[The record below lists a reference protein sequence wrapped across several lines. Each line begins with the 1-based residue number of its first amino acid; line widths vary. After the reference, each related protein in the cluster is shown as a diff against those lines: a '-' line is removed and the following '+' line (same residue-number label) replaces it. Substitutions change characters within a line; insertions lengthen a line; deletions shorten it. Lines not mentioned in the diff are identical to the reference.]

1 MNIQMIAFTEKGY
14 RLAEELRTRWITA
27 SDTLCSVNAVD
38 QDASRIGVGG
48 QKALWHS
55 DSAVDQDVSRR
66 GGGEQQVA
74 GLSEDLYSSYRGSSK
89 ELSQPPRIELH
100 AKTEALP
107 AISDPRSLQD
117 IVGEWF
123 TKPTG
128 DTDVKRVSASDFEEK
143 PETCALGAGGLEH
156 GFESEKSDA
165 CEMDE
170 RTRDAGTR
178 RHPCDA
184 IIFVGATGIA
194 VRAIAPFI
202 HGKAVDPA
210 VLVIDEAGR
219 YVISLLSGHL
229 GGANALARTAASLI
243 EAEPIITTA
252 TDAESAFAVDTF
264 AKENGFLLT
273 DLRKAKEVSAKV
285 LRGEKLRIYS
295 DIPMERLVQ
304 RPARHE
310 AELVSAQDIDRADI
324 VISYRTHIL
333 KPASEPDT
341 GASDRPSDASE
352 TQHPAYQNAELSD
365 ARTDAVQVHALLDRD
380 SAASGSLGISAHPA
394 EKSSQAIG
402 LRLIAKRVH
411 VGLGARKGVTQAEV
425 AAAVATCLED
435 AGIDPRA
442 VVAIASIDLK
452 KQEAGILAYSYESG
466 VPFVTYT
473 AEELRTVEGAFA
485 GSSFVQ
491 SVTGVAN
498 VCERAAAYAAGRSG
512 HAEVLVHKTIHG
524 NVTTAVAVEA

>member
-1 MNIQMIAFTEKGY
+1 M
-14 RLAEELRTRWITA
+14 
-27 SDTLCSVNAVD
+27 
-38 QDASRIGVGG
+38 
-48 QKALWHS
+48 
-55 DSAVDQDVSRR
+55 
-66 GGGEQQVA
+66 
-74 GLSEDLYSSYRGSSK
+74 SYRGSSK
-89 ELSQPPRIELH
+89 EVSQPPRIELH

-123 TKPTG
+123 TKPAD
-128 DTDVKRVSASDFEEK
+128 DTDGKRVSLSDFEEK
-143 PETCALGAGGLEH
+143 PEICALGAGGLEH
-156 GFESEKSDA
+156 GFESEKSGA
-165 CEMDE
+165 CEMDA
-170 RTRDAGTR
+170 RTRDAGT

-202 HGKAVDPA
+202 CGKAVDPA

-295 DIPMERLVQ
+295 DIPMERLVH

-310 AELVSAQDIDRADI
+310 AELVPAQDIDRADI
-324 VISYRTHIL
+324 VISYRT
-333 KPASEPDT
+333 
-341 GASDRPSDASE
+341 R
-352 TQHPAYQNAELSD
+352 
-365 ARTDAVQVHALLDRD
+365 LLN
-380 SAASGSLGISAHPA
+380 
-394 EKSSQAIG
+394 QATG

-442 VVAIASIDLK
+442 VVALASIDLK

-524 NVTTAVAVEA
+524 SVTTAVAVEA

>member
-1 MNIQMIAFTEKGY
+1 MNIQIIAFTEKGY
-14 RLAEELRTRWITA
+14 RLAEQLRTRWITA
-27 SDTLCSVNAVD
+27 P
-38 QDASRIGVGG
+38 DAEAPLI
-48 QKALWHS
+48 Q
-55 DSAVDQDVSRR
+55 
-66 GGGEQQVA
+66 
-74 GLSEDLYSSYRGSSK
+74 
-89 ELSQPPRIELH
+89 LH

-107 AISDPRSLQD
+107 AISDPRSLHD

-123 TKPTG
+123 TKPAG
-128 DTDVKRVSASDFEEK
+128 DIDGKHVSLSGSEE
-143 PETCALGAGGLEH
+143 ESGVCVSGAGG
-156 GFESEKSDA
+156 SD
-165 CEMDE
+165 
-170 RTRDAGTR
+170 RS
-178 RHPCDA
+178 CDA

-219 YVISLLSGHL
+219 YVIALLSGHL

-252 TDAESAFAVDTF
+252 TDAESAFAVDSF

-273 DLRKAKEVSAKV
+273 DLRKAKAVSAKV

-310 AELVSAQDIDRADI
+310 AELVPAQDIDHADI
-324 VISYRTHIL
+324 IISYRTHIL
-333 KPASEPDT
+333 KPASEPDV

-352 TQHPAYQNAELSD
+352 TQHPEYQNAKLSE
-365 ARTDAVQVHALLDRD
+365 ARTDAVQIYHRGMRD
-380 SAASGSLGISAHPA
+380 SEASTASGSIDVSERPS
-394 EKSSQAIG
+394 EKGSRAIG

-442 VVAIASIDLK
+442 VADLVSIELK
-452 KQEAGILAYSYESG
+452 KQEAGILAYSYERS

-498 VCERAAAYAAGRSG
+498 VCERAAAFAAGRSG

-524 NVTTAVAVEA
+524 NVTTAVAVEV

>member
-14 RLAEELRTRWITA
+14 RLAEQLRTRWITA
-27 SDTLCSVNAVD
+27 SDTLGSANAVD
-38 QDASRIGVGG
+38 QDASRTGGGG
-48 QKALWHS
+48 QEALWHS
-55 DSAVDQDVSRR
+55 DSVVDQDVSRAAV
-66 GGGEQQVA
+66 GGQQAA
-74 GLSEDLYSSYRGSSK
+74 GLSEDLHLSYRGSAK
-89 ELSQPPRIELH
+89 EVSQPPRIELH

-123 TKPTG
+123 TKPAD
-128 DTDVKRVSASDFEEK
+128 DTDGKRVSLSDFEEK
-143 PETCALGAGGLEH
+143 PEICALGAGGLEH
-156 GFESEKSDA
+156 GFESEKSGA
-165 CEMDE
+165 CEMDA
-170 RTRDAGTR
+170 RTRDAGT

-202 HGKAVDPA
+202 CGKAVDPA

-310 AELVSAQDIDRADI
+310 AELVPAQEIDRADI
-324 VISYRTHIL
+324 VISYRT
-333 KPASEPDT
+333 K
-341 GASDRPSDASE
+341 
-352 TQHPAYQNAELSD
+352 
-365 ARTDAVQVHALLDRD
+365 LLN
-380 SAASGSLGISAHPA
+380 
-394 EKSSQAIG
+394 QATG

-442 VVAIASIDLK
+442 VVALASIDLK

-524 NVTTAVAVEA
+524 SVTTAVAVEA

>member
-27 SDTLCSVNAVD
+27 SDTLGSANAVD
-38 QDASRIGVGG
+38 QDASRTGGGG
-48 QKALWHS
+48 QEALWRS
-55 DSAVDQDVSRR
+55 DPVVDQDVSRAAV
-66 GGGEQQVA
+66 GGQQAA
-74 GLSEDLYSSYRGSSK
+74 GLSEDLHLSYRGSSK
-89 ELSQPPRIELH
+89 EVSQPPRIELH

-123 TKPTG
+123 TKPAD
-128 DTDVKRVSASDFEEK
+128 DTDGKRVSLSDFEEK
-143 PETCALGAGGLEH
+143 PEICALGAGGLEH
-156 GFESEKSDA
+156 GFESEKSGA
-165 CEMDE
+165 CEMDA
-170 RTRDAGTR
+170 RTRDAGT

-202 HGKAVDPA
+202 CGKAVDPA

-310 AELVSAQDIDRADI
+310 AELVPAQDIDRADI
-324 VISYRTHIL
+324 VISYRT
-333 KPASEPDT
+333 K
-341 GASDRPSDASE
+341 
-352 TQHPAYQNAELSD
+352 
-365 ARTDAVQVHALLDRD
+365 LLN
-380 SAASGSLGISAHPA
+380 
-394 EKSSQAIG
+394 QATG

-442 VVAIASIDLK
+442 VVALASIDLK

-524 NVTTAVAVEA
+524 SVTTAVAVEA

>member
-14 RLAEELRTRWITA
+14 RLAEQLRTRWITTP
-27 SDTLCSVNAVD
+27 DMLCSANAVD
-38 QDASRIGVGG
+38 QDASRAGGG
-48 QKALWHS
+48 Q
-55 DSAVDQDVSRR
+55 
-66 GGGEQQVA
+66 
-74 GLSEDLYSSYRGSSK
+74 
-89 ELSQPPRIELH
+89 PPCIELH

-107 AISDPRSLQD
+107 AISDPRSLHE
-117 IVGEWF
+117 IVAEWF
-123 TKPTG
+123 TKPAD
-128 DTDVKRVSASDFEEK
+128 DTDGKRVSASSSEE
-143 PETCALGAGGLEH
+143 ESGACVSGAGG
-156 GFESEKSDA
+156 SD
-165 CEMDE
+165 
-170 RTRDAGTR
+170 RQ
-178 RHPCDA
+178 CDA

-202 HGKAVDPA
+202 CGKTVDPA

-310 AELVSAQDIDRADI
+310 AELVPAQDIDRADI

-333 KPASEPDT
+333 KPAE
-341 GASDRPSDASE
+341 
-352 TQHPAYQNAELSD
+352 N
-365 ARTDAVQVHALLDRD
+365 
-380 SAASGSLGISAHPA
+380 
-394 EKSSQAIG
+394 SSQAIG

-442 VVAIASIDLK
+442 VVALASIDLK

-473 AEELRTVEGAFA
+473 AEELRTVEGAFV

>member
-1 MNIQMIAFTEKGY
+1 MKIQIIAFTEKGY
-14 RLAEELRTRWITA
+14 RLAEQMRARWITA
-27 SDTLCSVNAVD
+27 P
-38 QDASRIGVGG
+38 DAC
-48 QKALWHS
+48 
-55 DSAVDQDVSRR
+55 DSANAVDQDVSRAAAE
-66 GGGEQQVA
+66 GQQTA
-74 GLSEDLYSSYRGSSK
+74 WPAA
-89 ELSQPPRIELH
+89 QPPRIELH

-107 AISDPRSLQD
+107 ALSDPRSLHD

-123 TKPTG
+123 TKPADDAERTS
-128 DTDVKRVSASDFEEK
+128 VSLSVSEEESGVCV
-143 PETCALGAGGLEH
+143 PGAGGPKH
-156 GFESEKSDA
+156 GLESEKYGV

-170 RTRDAGTR
+170 RIRDTGT

-202 HGKAVDPA
+202 TGKAVDPA

-229 GGANALARTAASLI
+229 GGANALARTAAALI

-310 AELVSAQDIDRADI
+310 AELVPAQDIDRADI
-324 VISYRTHIL
+324 VISYRT
-333 KPASEPDT
+333 K
-341 GASDRPSDASE
+341 
-352 TQHPAYQNAELSD
+352 
-365 ARTDAVQVHALLDRD
+365 LLN
-380 SAASGSLGISAHPA
+380 
-394 EKSSQAIG
+394 QATG

-411 VGLGARKGVTQAEV
+411 VGLGARKGVTQTEV

-442 VVAIASIDLK
+442 VVALASIDLK

>member
-14 RLAEELRTRWITA
+14 RLAEQLRTRWITA
-27 SDTLCSVNAVD
+27 P
-38 QDASRIGVGG
+38 DAWSS
-48 QKALWHS
+48 AN
-55 DSAVDQDVSRR
+55 AVDQDVSRSGAR
-66 GGGEQQVA
+66 GQQAVCPA
-74 GLSEDLYSSYRGSSK
+74 V
-89 ELSQPPRIELH
+89 QPPRIELH

-107 AISDPRSLQD
+107 AVSDPRSLCD

-123 TKPTG
+123 TKS
-128 DTDVKRVSASDFEEK
+128 KA
-143 PETCALGAGGLEH
+143 
-156 GFESEKSDA
+156 
-165 CEMDE
+165 
-170 RTRDAGTR
+170 
-178 RHPCDA
+178 DA

-229 GGANALARTAASLI
+229 GGANALARTAAALI

-252 TDAESAFAVDTF
+252 TDAESAFAVDIF

-310 AELVSAQDIDRADI
+310 AELVPAQDIDHADI
-324 VISYRTHIL
+324 AISYRTYIL
-333 KPASEPDT
+333 KLASEP
-341 GASDRPSDASE
+341 
-352 TQHPAYQNAELSD
+352 QHPETRA
-365 ARTDAVQVHALLDRD
+365 DAVQIHPMADRD
-380 SAASGSLGISAHPA
+380 SESSAASSSLGISKHAS
-394 EKSSQAIG
+394 EKASRGIG

-442 VVAIASIDLK
+442 VVDLVSIDLK

-473 AEELRTVEGAFA
+473 AEKLRTVEGTFA

-498 VCERAAAYAAGRSG
+498 VCERAAAFAAGRSG
-512 HAEVLVHKTIHG
+512 HAEVLVHKTIYG

>member
-14 RLAEELRTRWITA
+14 RLAEQLRTRWITA
-27 SDTLCSVNAVD
+27 SDTLGSANAVD
-38 QDASRIGVGG
+38 QDAFQRAAGG
-48 QKALWHS
+48 QQALWRS
-55 DSAVDQDVSRR
+55 DPAVDQDVSRAAV
-66 GGGEQQVA
+66 GGQQAA
-74 GLSEDLYSSYRGSSK
+74 GLSEDLHLSYRGSSK
-89 ELSQPPRIELH
+89 EVSQPPRIELH

-123 TKPTG
+123 TKPAD
-128 DTDVKRVSASDFEEK
+128 DTDGKRVSLSDFEEK
-143 PETCALGAGGLEH
+143 PEICALGAGGLEH
-156 GFESEKSDA
+156 GFESEKSGA
-165 CEMDE
+165 CEMDA
-170 RTRDAGTR
+170 RTRDAGT

-202 HGKAVDPA
+202 CGKAVDPA

-310 AELVSAQDIDRADI
+310 AELVPAQDIDRADI
-324 VISYRTHIL
+324 VISYRT
-333 KPASEPDT
+333 K
-341 GASDRPSDASE
+341 
-352 TQHPAYQNAELSD
+352 
-365 ARTDAVQVHALLDRD
+365 LLN
-380 SAASGSLGISAHPA
+380 
-394 EKSSQAIG
+394 QATG

-442 VVAIASIDLK
+442 VVALASIDLK

-524 NVTTAVAVEA
+524 SVTTAVAVEA

>member
-14 RLAEELRTRWITA
+14 RLAEQLRTRWITA
-27 SDTLCSVNAVD
+27 SDTLCSANAVD
-38 QDASRIGVGG
+38 QDASR
-48 QKALWHS
+48 A
-55 DSAVDQDVSRR
+55 
-66 GGGEQQVA
+66 GGG
-74 GLSEDLYSSYRGSSK
+74 
-89 ELSQPPRIELH
+89 QPPRIELH

-123 TKPTG
+123 TK
-128 DTDVKRVSASDFEEK
+128 SA
-143 PETCALGAGGLEH
+143 A
-156 GFESEKSDA
+156 
-165 CEMDE
+165 
-170 RTRDAGTR
+170 
-178 RHPCDA
+178 DA

-202 HGKAVDPA
+202 WGKAVDPA

-310 AELVSAQDIDRADI
+310 AELVPAQEIDRADI
-324 VISYRTHIL
+324 IISYRTHIL
-333 KPASEPDT
+333 K
-341 GASDRPSDASE
+341 
-352 TQHPAYQNAELSD
+352 
-365 ARTDAVQVHALLDRD
+365 
-380 SAASGSLGISAHPA
+380 PA

-442 VVAIASIDLK
+442 VVALASIDLK

-512 HAEVLVHKTIHG
+512 HTEVLVHKTIHG

>member
-27 SDTLCSVNAVD
+27 SDTLGSANAVD
-38 QDASRIGVGG
+38 QDASRTGGGG
-48 QKALWHS
+48 QEALWHS
-55 DSAVDQDVSRR
+55 DSVVDQDVSRAAV
-66 GGGEQQVA
+66 GGQQAA
-74 GLSEDLYSSYRGSSK
+74 GLSEDLHLSYRGSSK
-89 ELSQPPRIELH
+89 EVSQPPRIELH

-123 TKPTG
+123 TKPAD
-128 DTDVKRVSASDFEEK
+128 DTDGKRVSLSDFEEK
-143 PETCALGAGGLEH
+143 PEICALGAGGLEH
-156 GFESEKSDA
+156 GFESEKSGA
-165 CEMDE
+165 CEMDA
-170 RTRDAGTR
+170 RTRDAGT

-310 AELVSAQDIDRADI
+310 AELVPAQEIDRADI
-324 VISYRTHIL
+324 VISYRT
-333 KPASEPDT
+333 K
-341 GASDRPSDASE
+341 
-352 TQHPAYQNAELSD
+352 
-365 ARTDAVQVHALLDRD
+365 LLN
-380 SAASGSLGISAHPA
+380 
-394 EKSSQAIG
+394 QATG

-442 VVAIASIDLK
+442 VVALASIDLK

-524 NVTTAVAVEA
+524 SVTTAVAVEA

>member
-27 SDTLCSVNAVD
+27 P
-38 QDASRIGVGG
+38 DAEVPLI
-48 QKALWHS
+48 Q
-55 DSAVDQDVSRR
+55 
-66 GGGEQQVA
+66 
-74 GLSEDLYSSYRGSSK
+74 
-89 ELSQPPRIELH
+89 LH

-107 AISDPRSLQD
+107 AISNPRSLHD

-123 TKPTG
+123 TT
-128 DTDVKRVSASDFEEK
+128 
-143 PETCALGAGGLEH
+143 
-156 GFESEKSDA
+156 SEA
-165 CEMDE
+165 
-170 RTRDAGTR
+170 
-178 RHPCDA
+178 DA

-229 GGANALARTAASLI
+229 GGANALTRTAAALI

-310 AELVSAQDIDRADI
+310 AELVPVQDIDRADI
-324 VISYRTHIL
+324 IISYRTHIL
-333 KPASEPDT
+333 KLASEPQH
-341 GASDRPSDASE
+341 SE
-352 TQHPAYQNAELSD
+352 TRA
-365 ARTDAVQVHALLDRD
+365 DAVQIHHLVDRD
-380 SAASGSLGISAHPA
+380 SESSAASSSLGISKHTS
-394 EKSSQAIG
+394 EKASQGIG
-402 LRLIAKRVH
+402 LRLLAKRVH

-442 VVAIASIDLK
+442 VVDLVSIDLK

-473 AEELRTVEGAFA
+473 AEELRTVEGTFA

>member
-14 RLAEELRTRWITA
+14 RLAEELRARWITA
-27 SDTLCSVNAVD
+27 P
-38 QDASRIGVGG
+38 DAWSS
-48 QKALWHS
+48 AN
-55 DSAVDQDVSRR
+55 AVDQDVSRSGAR
-66 GGGEQQVA
+66 GQQAVCPA
-74 GLSEDLYSSYRGSSK
+74 V
-89 ELSQPPRIELH
+89 QPPRIELH

-107 AISDPRSLQD
+107 AISDPRSLCD
-117 IVGEWF
+117 IVEEWF
-123 TKPTG
+123 TK
-128 DTDVKRVSASDFEEK
+128 
-143 PETCALGAGGLEH
+143 
-156 GFESEKSDA
+156 SEA
-165 CEMDE
+165 
-170 RTRDAGTR
+170 
-178 RHPCDA
+178 DA

-229 GGANALARTAASLI
+229 GGANALSRTAASLI
-243 EAEPIITTA
+243 EAEPVITTA

-273 DLRKAKEVSAKV
+273 DLRKAKAVSAKV

-310 AELVSAQDIDRADI
+310 AEFVPAQDIDRADI
-324 VISYRTHIL
+324 IISYRTHIL
-333 KPASEPDT
+333 KKA
-341 GASDRPSDASE
+341 
-352 TQHPAYQNAELSD
+352 
-365 ARTDAVQVHALLDRD
+365 
-380 SAASGSLGISAHPA
+380 
-394 EKSSQAIG
+394 SQAIG
-402 LRLIAKRVH
+402 LCLIAKRVH

-442 VVAIASIDLK
+442 VVALASIDLK

-498 VCERAAAYAAGRSG
+498 VCERAAAFAAGRSG

>member
-1 MNIQMIAFTEKGY
+1 MIIQMIAFTEKGY
-14 RLAEELRTRWITA
+14 RLAEQLRTRWITA
-27 SDTLCSVNAVD
+27 SDTLCSANAVD
-38 QDASRIGVGG
+38 QDASRRADRG
-48 QKALWHS
+48 QKAVW
-55 DSAVDQDVSRR
+55 AV
-66 GGGEQQVA
+66 
-74 GLSEDLYSSYRGSSK
+74 
-89 ELSQPPRIELH
+89 SQPPRIELH

-123 TKPTG
+123 AKPTG
-128 DTDVKRVSASDFEEK
+128 GTDGKRVSASSSEEK
-143 PETCALGAGGLEH
+143 SSACVSGAGG
-156 GFESEKSDA
+156 SD
-165 CEMDE
+165 
-170 RTRDAGTR
+170 RQ
-178 RHPCDA
+178 CDA

-202 HGKAVDPA
+202 CGKAVDPA

-333 KPASEPDT
+333 KPA
-341 GASDRPSDASE
+341 
-352 TQHPAYQNAELSD
+352 
-365 ARTDAVQVHALLDRD
+365 
-380 SAASGSLGISAHPA
+380 

-442 VVAIASIDLK
+442 VVALASIDLK

>member
-1 MNIQMIAFTEKGY
+1 MKIQMIAFTEKGY

-27 SDTLCSVNAVD
+27 P
-38 QDASRIGVGG
+38 DAWSS
-48 QKALWHS
+48 AN
-55 DSAVDQDVSRR
+55 AVDQDVSRSGAR
-66 GGGEQQVA
+66 EQQA
-74 GLSEDLYSSYRGSSK
+74 AWPAA
-89 ELSQPPRIELH
+89 QPPRIELH

-107 AISDPRSLQD
+107 AISDPRSLHD

-123 TKPTG
+123 TKPAG
-128 DTDVKRVSASDFEEK
+128 DTDETGGSRSDSEEK
-143 PETCALGAGGLEH
+143 
-156 GFESEKSDA
+156 SER
-165 CEMDE
+165 C
-170 RTRDAGTR
+170 AGTER
-178 RHPCDA
+178 PCDA

-202 HGKAVDPA
+202 TGKAVDPA

-243 EAEPIITTA
+243 EAEPVITTA

-310 AELVSAQDIDRADI
+310 AELVPGEDIDHADI
-324 VISYRTHIL
+324 IISYRA
-333 KPASEPDT
+333 K
-341 GASDRPSDASE
+341 
-352 TQHPAYQNAELSD
+352 
-365 ARTDAVQVHALLDRD
+365 LLN
-380 SAASGSLGISAHPA
+380 
-394 EKSSQAIG
+394 QATG

-442 VVAIASIDLK
+442 VVDLVSIDLK

-466 VPFVTYT
+466 VPFVTFT
-473 AEELRTVEGAFA
+473 AEELRSVEGAFA

-498 VCERAAAYAAGRSG
+498 VCERAAAFAAGRSG

>member
-1 MNIQMIAFTEKGY
+1 MKIQIIAFTEKGY
-14 RLAEELRTRWITA
+14 RLAEELRARWITA
-27 SDTLCSVNAVD
+27 PDACDSANAVD
-38 QDASRIGVGG
+38 QDASRTTAGG
-48 QKALWHS
+48 LQAAWP
-55 DSAVDQDVSRR
+55 A
-66 GGGEQQVA
+66 A
-74 GLSEDLYSSYRGSSK
+74 
-89 ELSQPPRIELH
+89 QPPRIELH

-107 AISDPRSLQD
+107 VISDPRSLQD

-123 TKPTG
+123 AKPTG
-128 DTDVKRVSASDFEEK
+128 GTDGKRVSASGSEE
-143 PETCALGAGGLEH
+143 EAGACVSGTGG
-156 GFESEKSDA
+156 SD
-165 CEMDE
+165 
-170 RTRDAGTR
+170 RS
-178 RHPCDA
+178 CDA

-210 VLVIDEAGR
+210 VLVIDAAGR

-333 KPASEPDT
+333 KPT
-341 GASDRPSDASE
+341 
-352 TQHPAYQNAELSD
+352 
-365 ARTDAVQVHALLDRD
+365 
-380 SAASGSLGISAHPA
+380 
-394 EKSSQAIG
+394 EKLSQAIG

-442 VVAIASIDLK
+442 VVALASIDLK

-473 AEELRTVEGAFA
+473 AEELRTVEGTFA

>member
-1 MNIQMIAFTEKGY
+1 MKIQMIAFTEKGY
-14 RLAEELRTRWITA
+14 RLAEQLRTRWITA
-27 SDTLCSVNAVD
+27 SDTLCSANAVD
-38 QDASRIGVGG
+38 RDASRRAAGG
-48 QKALWHS
+48 QQ
-55 DSAVDQDVSRR
+55 AVWAV
-66 GGGEQQVA
+66 
-74 GLSEDLYSSYRGSSK
+74 
-89 ELSQPPRIELH
+89 SQPPRIELH

-123 TKPTG
+123 TKPAD
-128 DTDVKRVSASDFEEK
+128 DTDGKRVSASSSEEK
-143 PETCALGAGGLEH
+143 SSACVSGAGG
-156 GFESEKSDA
+156 SD
-165 CEMDE
+165 
-170 RTRDAGTR
+170 RS
-178 RHPCDA
+178 CDA

-202 HGKAVDPA
+202 CGKAVDPA

-252 TDAESAFAVDTF
+252 TDAESTFAVDTF

-333 KPASEPDT
+333 KPA
-341 GASDRPSDASE
+341 
-352 TQHPAYQNAELSD
+352 
-365 ARTDAVQVHALLDRD
+365 
-380 SAASGSLGISAHPA
+380 

-442 VVAIASIDLK
+442 VVALASIDLK

>member
-14 RLAEELRTRWITA
+14 RLAEQLRARWITA
-27 SDTLCSVNAVD
+27 SDTLCSANAVD
-38 QDASRIGVGG
+38 QDASRTAAGG
-48 QKALWHS
+48 
-55 DSAVDQDVSRR
+55 
-66 GGGEQQVA
+66 QQVA
-74 GLSEDLYSSYRGSSK
+74 GFSEDLHSSYRGSSK
-89 ELSQPPRIELH
+89 EVSQPPRIELH

-107 AISDPRSLQD
+107 AISDPRCLQD

-128 DTDVKRVSASDFEEK
+128 DTEGKRVSASSSEE
-143 PETCALGAGGLEH
+143 ESGACVSGAGG
-156 GFESEKSDA
+156 SD
-165 CEMDE
+165 
-170 RTRDAGTR
+170 RS
-178 RHPCDA
+178 CDA

-202 HGKAVDPA
+202 CGKAVDPA

-310 AELVSAQDIDRADI
+310 AELVPAQDIDRADI

-333 KPASEPDT
+333 KPVSEPDA

-352 TQHPAYQNAELSD
+352 IQHPEYQNSELSET
-365 ARTDAVQVHALLDRD
+365 RTDAVQIHHLVDRD
-380 SAASGSLGISAHPA
+380 SEPSTASGSLGVSEHPA

-411 VGLGARKGVTQAEV
+411 VGLGARKGVTQVEV

-442 VVAIASIDLK
+442 VVALASIDLK

>member
-14 RLAEELRTRWITA
+14 RLAEQLRARWITA
-27 SDTLCSVNAVD
+27 SDTLCSANAVD
-38 QDASRIGVGG
+38 QDASRTAAGG
-48 QKALWHS
+48 QK
-55 DSAVDQDVSRR
+55 
-66 GGGEQQVA
+66 VA
-74 GLSEDLYSSYRGSSK
+74 GLSEDLHSSYRGSSK
-89 ELSQPPRIELH
+89 EVSQPPRIELH

-107 AISDPRSLQD
+107 AISDPRCLQD

-123 TKPTG
+123 AKPTG
-128 DTDVKRVSASDFEEK
+128 GTDGKRVSASSSEEK
-143 PETCALGAGGLEH
+143 SSACVSGAGG
-156 GFESEKSDA
+156 SD
-165 CEMDE
+165 
-170 RTRDAGTR
+170 RS
-178 RHPCDA
+178 CDA

-202 HGKAVDPA
+202 CGKAVDPA

-310 AELVSAQDIDRADI
+310 AELVPAQDIDRADI

-333 KPASEPDT
+333 KPA
-341 GASDRPSDASE
+341 
-352 TQHPAYQNAELSD
+352 
-365 ARTDAVQVHALLDRD
+365 
-380 SAASGSLGISAHPA
+380 

-402 LRLIAKRVH
+402 LRLIAKRIH
-411 VGLGARKGVTQAEV
+411 VGLGARKGVTQTEV

-442 VVAIASIDLK
+442 VAALASIDLK

>member
-14 RLAEELRTRWITA
+14 RLAEQLRTRWITA
-27 SDTLCSVNAVD
+27 SDTLCSANAVD
-38 QDASRIGVGG
+38 QDTSRSAAGGQQALWRSDPAVNQDASRRAAGG
-48 QKALWHS
+48 QKAVW
-55 DSAVDQDVSRR
+55 AV
-66 GGGEQQVA
+66 
-74 GLSEDLYSSYRGSSK
+74 
-89 ELSQPPRIELH
+89 SQPPRIELH

-123 TKPTG
+123 TK
-128 DTDVKRVSASDFEEK
+128 SA
-143 PETCALGAGGLEH
+143 A
-156 GFESEKSDA
+156 
-165 CEMDE
+165 
-170 RTRDAGTR
+170 
-178 RHPCDA
+178 DA

-310 AELVSAQDIDRADI
+310 AELVSAKDIDRADI

-333 KPASEPDT
+333 KPVSEPDA

-352 TQHPAYQNAELSD
+352 TQHPEYQNSELSET
-365 ARTDAVQVHALLDRD
+365 RTDAVQIHHLVDRD
-380 SAASGSLGISAHPA
+380 SEPSTASGSLGVSEHPT
-394 EKSSQAIG
+394 EKLFQAIG

-442 VVAIASIDLK
+442 VVALASIDLK
-452 KQEAGILAYSYESG
+452 KQEAGILAYSYECG

-524 NVTTAVAVEA
+524 SVTTAVAVEA

>member
-27 SDTLCSVNAVD
+27 SDTLGSANAVD
-38 QDASRIGVGG
+38 QDASRTGGGG
-48 QKALWHS
+48 QQALWRS
-55 DSAVDQDVSRR
+55 DPAVDQDVSRAAV
-66 GGGEQQVA
+66 GGQQAA
-74 GLSEDLYSSYRGSSK
+74 GLSEDLHLSYRGSSK
-89 ELSQPPRIELH
+89 EVSQPPRIELH

-123 TKPTG
+123 TKPAD
-128 DTDVKRVSASDFEEK
+128 DTDGKRVSLSDFEEK
-143 PETCALGAGGLEH
+143 PEICALGAGGLEH
-156 GFESEKSDA
+156 GFESEKSGA
-165 CEMDE
+165 CEMDA
-170 RTRDAGTR
+170 RTRDAGT

-202 HGKAVDPA
+202 CGKAVDPA

-310 AELVSAQDIDRADI
+310 AELVPAQEIDRADI
-324 VISYRTHIL
+324 VISYRT
-333 KPASEPDT
+333 K
-341 GASDRPSDASE
+341 
-352 TQHPAYQNAELSD
+352 
-365 ARTDAVQVHALLDRD
+365 LLN
-380 SAASGSLGISAHPA
+380 
-394 EKSSQAIG
+394 QATG

-442 VVAIASIDLK
+442 VVALASIDLK

-512 HAEVLVHKTIHG
+512 HAEVLVHKSIHG

>member
-14 RLAEELRTRWITA
+14 RLAEQLRARWITA
-27 SDTLCSVNAVD
+27 SDTLCSANAVD
-38 QDASRIGVGG
+38 QDASRTAAGG
-48 QKALWHS
+48 QQA
-55 DSAVDQDVSRR
+55 
-66 GGGEQQVA
+66 A
-74 GLSEDLYSSYRGSSK
+74 GLSEDLHSSCRGSSK
-89 ELSQPPRIELH
+89 EVSQPPRIELH

-128 DTDVKRVSASDFEEK
+128 GTDGKRVSASSSEE
-143 PETCALGAGGLEH
+143 EARACVSGAGG
-156 GFESEKSDA
+156 SD
-165 CEMDE
+165 
-170 RTRDAGTR
+170 RQ
-178 RHPCDA
+178 CDA

-202 HGKAVDPA
+202 CGKAVDPA

-310 AELVSAQDIDRADI
+310 AELVPAQDIDRADI
-324 VISYRTHIL
+324 VISYRTYIL
-333 KPASEPDT
+333 KPAE
-341 GASDRPSDASE
+341 
-352 TQHPAYQNAELSD
+352 N
-365 ARTDAVQVHALLDRD
+365 
-380 SAASGSLGISAHPA
+380 
-394 EKSSQAIG
+394 SSQAIG

-442 VVAIASIDLK
+442 VVALASIDLK

-473 AEELRTVEGAFA
+473 AEELRTVEGAFV

>member
-1 MNIQMIAFTEKGY
+1 MKIQIIAFTEKGY
-14 RLAEELRTRWITA
+14 RLAEELRARWITA
-27 SDTLCSVNAVD
+27 PDACDSANAVD
-38 QDASRIGVGG
+38 QDASRTTAGG
-48 QKALWHS
+48 LQAAWP
-55 DSAVDQDVSRR
+55 A
-66 GGGEQQVA
+66 A
-74 GLSEDLYSSYRGSSK
+74 
-89 ELSQPPRIELH
+89 QPPRIELH

-107 AISDPRSLQD
+107 VISDPRSLHD
-117 IVGEWF
+117 IVAEWF
-123 TKPTG
+123 TKPAG
-128 DTDVKRVSASDFEEK
+128 DAERMSVSLSVSEE
-143 PETCALGAGGLEH
+143 ESGVCVTGAGGSKH
-156 GFESEKSDA
+156 GLESEKSGV

-170 RTRDAGTR
+170 RTRDAGT

-202 HGKAVDPA
+202 TGKAVDPA

-229 GGANALARTAASLI
+229 GGANALARTVAALI

-310 AELVSAQDIDRADI
+310 AELVPAQDIDHADI
-324 VISYRTHIL
+324 IISYRT
-333 KPASEPDT
+333 K
-341 GASDRPSDASE
+341 
-352 TQHPAYQNAELSD
+352 
-365 ARTDAVQVHALLDRD
+365 LLN
-380 SAASGSLGISAHPA
+380 
-394 EKSSQAIG
+394 QATG

-411 VGLGARKGVTQAEV
+411 VGLGARKGVTQVEV

-442 VVAIASIDLK
+442 VVALASIDLK

>member
-14 RLAEELRTRWITA
+14 RLAEQLRTRWITTP
-27 SDTLCSVNAVD
+27 DMLCSANAVD
-38 QDASRIGVGG
+38 QDASRTAAGG
-48 QKALWHS
+48 QK
-55 DSAVDQDVSRR
+55 
-66 GGGEQQVA
+66 VA
-74 GLSEDLYSSYRGSSK
+74 GLSEDLHSSYRGSSK
-89 ELSQPPRIELH
+89 EVSQPPRIELH

-107 AISDPRSLQD
+107 AISDPRCLQD

-123 TKPTG
+123 AKPTG
-128 DTDVKRVSASDFEEK
+128 GTDGKRVSASSSEEK
-143 PETCALGAGGLEH
+143 SSACVSGAGG
-156 GFESEKSDA
+156 SD
-165 CEMDE
+165 
-170 RTRDAGTR
+170 RS
-178 RHPCDA
+178 CDA

-202 HGKAVDPA
+202 CGKAVDPA

-229 GGANALARTAASLI
+229 GGANVLARTAASLI

-310 AELVSAQDIDRADI
+310 AELVPAQDIDRADI

-333 KPASEPDT
+333 KPAE
-341 GASDRPSDASE
+341 
-352 TQHPAYQNAELSD
+352 N
-365 ARTDAVQVHALLDRD
+365 
-380 SAASGSLGISAHPA
+380 
-394 EKSSQAIG
+394 SSQAIG

-411 VGLGARKGVTQAEV
+411 VGLGARKGATQAEV

-442 VVAIASIDLK
+442 VVALASIDLK

>member
-27 SDTLCSVNAVD
+27 SDTLGSANAVD
-38 QDASRIGVGG
+38 QDASRTGGGG
-48 QKALWHS
+48 QEALWHS
-55 DSAVDQDVSRR
+55 DSVVDQDVSRAAV
-66 GGGEQQVA
+66 GGQQAA
-74 GLSEDLYSSYRGSSK
+74 GLSEDLHLSYRGSSK
-89 ELSQPPRIELH
+89 EVSQPPRIELH

-123 TKPTG
+123 TKPAD
-128 DTDVKRVSASDFEEK
+128 DTDGKRVSLSDFEEK
-143 PETCALGAGGLEH
+143 PEICALGAGGLEH
-156 GFESEKSDA
+156 GFESEKSGA
-165 CEMDE
+165 CEMDA
-170 RTRDAGTR
+170 RTRDAGT

-202 HGKAVDPA
+202 CGKAVDPA

-295 DIPMERLVQ
+295 DIPMERLVH

-310 AELVSAQDIDRADI
+310 AELVPAQEIDRADI
-324 VISYRTHIL
+324 VISYRT
-333 KPASEPDT
+333 K
-341 GASDRPSDASE
+341 
-352 TQHPAYQNAELSD
+352 
-365 ARTDAVQVHALLDRD
+365 LLN
-380 SAASGSLGISAHPA
+380 
-394 EKSSQAIG
+394 QATG

-442 VVAIASIDLK
+442 VVALASIDLK

-524 NVTTAVAVEA
+524 SVTTAVAVEA

>member
-14 RLAEELRTRWITA
+14 RLAEQLRTRWITA
-27 SDTLCSVNAVD
+27 SDTLGSANAVD
-38 QDASRIGVGG
+38 QDASRTGGGG
-48 QKALWHS
+48 QEALWHS
-55 DSAVDQDVSRR
+55 DSVVDQDVSRAAV
-66 GGGEQQVA
+66 GGQQAA
-74 GLSEDLYSSYRGSSK
+74 GLSEDLHLSYRGSSK
-89 ELSQPPRIELH
+89 EVSQPPRIELH

-123 TKPTG
+123 TKPAD
-128 DTDVKRVSASDFEEK
+128 DTDGKRVSLSDFEEK
-143 PETCALGAGGLEH
+143 PEICALGAGGLEH
-156 GFESEKSDA
+156 GFESEKSGA
-165 CEMDE
+165 CEMDA
-170 RTRDAGTR
+170 RTRDAGT

-310 AELVSAQDIDRADI
+310 AELVPAQEIDRADI
-324 VISYRTHIL
+324 VISYRT
-333 KPASEPDT
+333 K
-341 GASDRPSDASE
+341 
-352 TQHPAYQNAELSD
+352 
-365 ARTDAVQVHALLDRD
+365 LLN
-380 SAASGSLGISAHPA
+380 
-394 EKSSQAIG
+394 QATG

-442 VVAIASIDLK
+442 VVALASIDLK

-512 HAEVLVHKTIHG
+512 HAEVLVHKSIHG

>member
-14 RLAEELRTRWITA
+14 RLAEQLRTRWITA
-27 SDTLCSVNAVD
+27 SDTLCSANAVD
-38 QDASRIGVGG
+38 RDAFRTAAGG
-48 QKALWHS
+48 
-55 DSAVDQDVSRR
+55 
-66 GGGEQQVA
+66 QQVA
-74 GLSEDLYSSYRGSSK
+74 GLSEDLHSSYRGSSK
-89 ELSQPPRIELH
+89 AVSQPPRIELH

-123 TKPTG
+123 TKPAG
-128 DTDVKRVSASDFEEK
+128 GTDGRRVSASSSEEK
-143 PETCALGAGGLEH
+143 SSACVSGACG
-156 GFESEKSDA
+156 SD
-165 CEMDE
+165 
-170 RTRDAGTR
+170 RQ
-178 RHPCDA
+178 CDA

-202 HGKAVDPA
+202 CGKAVDPA

-229 GGANALARTAASLI
+229 GGANVLARTAASLI

-310 AELVSAQDIDRADI
+310 AELVPAQDIDRADI

-333 KPASEPDT
+333 KPAE
-341 GASDRPSDASE
+341 
-352 TQHPAYQNAELSD
+352 N
-365 ARTDAVQVHALLDRD
+365 
-380 SAASGSLGISAHPA
+380 
-394 EKSSQAIG
+394 SSQAIG

-442 VVAIASIDLK
+442 VVALASIDLK

-473 AEELRTVEGAFA
+473 AEELRTVEGTFA

>member
-1 MNIQMIAFTEKGY
+1 MKIQMIAFTEKGY
-14 RLAEELRTRWITA
+14 RLAEELRARWITA
-27 SDTLCSVNAVD
+27 PDACDSANAVD
-38 QDASRIGVGG
+38 QDASRTNAGG
-48 QKALWHS
+48 LQAALP
-55 DSAVDQDVSRR
+55 A
-66 GGGEQQVA
+66 A
-74 GLSEDLYSSYRGSSK
+74 
-89 ELSQPPRIELH
+89 QPPRIELH

-107 AISDPRSLQD
+107 AIFDPRSLCD

-123 TKPTG
+123 TT
-128 DTDVKRVSASDFEEK
+128 
-143 PETCALGAGGLEH
+143 
-156 GFESEKSDA
+156 SEA
-165 CEMDE
+165 
-170 RTRDAGTR
+170 
-178 RHPCDA
+178 DA

-285 LRGEKLRIYS
+285 LRGEKLCIYS

-310 AELVSAQDIDRADI
+310 AELVPAQDIFCADI

-333 KPASEPDT
+333 KLASEPD
-341 GASDRPSDASE
+341 ADIFARPIDASE
-352 TQHPAYQNAELSD
+352 SQHPEYQHAELSE
-365 ARTDAVQVHALLDRD
+365 ARSDAVQIHHLGMRD
-380 SAASGSLGISAHPA
+380 SQASTASGSLGISKHTS
-394 EKSSQAIG
+394 EKASQGIG

-435 AGIDPRA
+435 ADIDPRA
-442 VVAIASIDLK
+442 VVDLVSIDLK
-452 KQEAGILAYSYESG
+452 KQEAGILAYSYENG
-466 VPFVTYT
+466 VPFVTFT
-473 AEELRTVEGAFA
+473 AEELRSVEGAFA

-498 VCERAAAYAAGRSG
+498 VCERAAAFAAGRSG

>member
-14 RLAEELRTRWITA
+14 RLAEQLRTRWITA
-27 SDTLCSVNAVD
+27 SDTLCSANVVD
-38 QDASRIGVGG
+38 RDASR
-48 QKALWHS
+48 A
-55 DSAVDQDVSRR
+55 
-66 GGGEQQVA
+66 GGG
-74 GLSEDLYSSYRGSSK
+74 
-89 ELSQPPRIELH
+89 QPPRIELH

-107 AISDPRSLQD
+107 AISDPRSLHE
-117 IVGEWF
+117 IVAEWF
-123 TKPTG
+123 TK
-128 DTDVKRVSASDFEEK
+128 SA
-143 PETCALGAGGLEH
+143 A
-156 GFESEKSDA
+156 
-165 CEMDE
+165 
-170 RTRDAGTR
+170 
-178 RHPCDA
+178 DA

-202 HGKAVDPA
+202 CGKAVDPA

-310 AELVSAQDIDRADI
+310 AELVPAQDIDRADI

-333 KPASEPDT
+333 K
-341 GASDRPSDASE
+341 
-352 TQHPAYQNAELSD
+352 
-365 ARTDAVQVHALLDRD
+365 
-380 SAASGSLGISAHPA
+380 PA

-425 AAAVATCLED
+425 AVAVATCLED

-442 VVAIASIDLK
+442 VVALASIDLK

>member
-1 MNIQMIAFTEKGY
+1 MKIQIIAFTEKGY
-14 RLAEELRTRWITA
+14 RLAEELRARWITA
-27 SDTLCSVNAVD
+27 PDACDSANAVD
-38 QDASRIGVGG
+38 QDASRTTAGG
-48 QKALWHS
+48 LQAAWP
-55 DSAVDQDVSRR
+55 A
-66 GGGEQQVA
+66 A
-74 GLSEDLYSSYRGSSK
+74 
-89 ELSQPPRIELH
+89 QPPRIELH

-107 AISDPRSLQD
+107 VISDPRSLHD
-117 IVGEWF
+117 IVAEWF
-123 TKPTG
+123 TKPAG
-128 DTDVKRVSASDFEEK
+128 DAERMSVSLSVSEE
-143 PETCALGAGGLEH
+143 ESGVCVTGAGGSKH
-156 GFESEKSDA
+156 GLESEKSGV

-170 RTRDAGTR
+170 RTRDAGT

-202 HGKAVDPA
+202 TGKAVDPA

-229 GGANALARTAASLI
+229 GGANALARTVAALI

-285 LRGEKLRIYS
+285 LLGEKLRIYS

-310 AELVSAQDIDRADI
+310 AELVPAQDIDHADI
-324 VISYRTHIL
+324 IISYRT
-333 KPASEPDT
+333 K
-341 GASDRPSDASE
+341 
-352 TQHPAYQNAELSD
+352 
-365 ARTDAVQVHALLDRD
+365 LLN
-380 SAASGSLGISAHPA
+380 
-394 EKSSQAIG
+394 QATG

-442 VVAIASIDLK
+442 VVDLVSIDLK

>member
-1 MNIQMIAFTEKGY
+1 MKIQMIAFTEKGY
-14 RLAEELRTRWITA
+14 RLAEQLRMRWITA
-27 SDTLCSVNAVD
+27 PATLDAANAVD
-38 QDASRIGVGG
+38 QDASRAAARG
-48 QKALWHS
+48 L
-55 DSAVDQDVSRR
+55 QDAWPAAQS
-66 GGGEQQVA
+66 
-74 GLSEDLYSSYRGSSK
+74 
-89 ELSQPPRIELH
+89 PRIELH

-107 AISDPRSLQD
+107 AISDPRSLHD
-117 IVGEWF
+117 IVAEWF
-123 TKPTG
+123 TKSEG
-128 DTDVKRVSASDFEEK
+128 DMDRTSVSLSVSEEESDVCV
-143 PETCALGAGGLEH
+143 PGAGGPEH
-156 GFESEKSDA
+156 GLESEKSAA
-165 CEMDE
+165 CEMGE
-170 RTRDAGTR
+170 MARDAGT

-202 HGKAVDPA
+202 TGKAVDPA

-229 GGANALARTAASLI
+229 GGANALARMAAALI

-273 DLRKAKEVSAKV
+273 DLRKAKAVSAKV

-310 AELVSAQDIDRADI
+310 AELVPAQDIDHADI
-324 VISYRTHIL
+324 IISYRTHIL
-333 KPASEPDT
+333 KLASEP
-341 GASDRPSDASE
+341 
-352 TQHPAYQNAELSD
+352 QHPET
-365 ARTDAVQVHALLDRD
+365 RTDAVQIHHLGMRD
-380 SAASGSLGISAHPA
+380 SRASTASGSIDVSEHPS
-394 EKSSQAIG
+394 EKGSQGIG

-425 AAAVATCLED
+425 AAAVDTCLED

-442 VVAIASIDLK
+442 VVALASIDLK

-498 VCERAAAYAAGRSG
+498 VCERAAAFAAGRSG

>member
-1 MNIQMIAFTEKGY
+1 MKIQMIAFTEKGY
-14 RLAEELRTRWITA
+14 RLAELLRARWITA
-27 SDTLCSVNAVD
+27 P
-38 QDASRIGVGG
+38 DAEAPLI
-48 QKALWHS
+48 Q
-55 DSAVDQDVSRR
+55 
-66 GGGEQQVA
+66 
-74 GLSEDLYSSYRGSSK
+74 
-89 ELSQPPRIELH
+89 LH

-107 AISDPRSLQD
+107 AISDPRSLHD
-117 IVGEWF
+117 IVDEWF
-123 TKPTG
+123 TT
-128 DTDVKRVSASDFEEK
+128 
-143 PETCALGAGGLEH
+143 
-156 GFESEKSDA
+156 SEA
-165 CEMDE
+165 
-170 RTRDAGTR
+170 
-178 RHPCDA
+178 DA

-202 HGKAVDPA
+202 TGKAVDPA

-295 DIPMERLVQ
+295 DIPMERFVQ

-310 AELVSAQDIDRADI
+310 AELVPAQDIDHADI

-333 KPASEPDT
+333 KLASEPD
-341 GASDRPSDASE
+341 ADIFARPIDASE
-352 TQHPAYQNAELSD
+352 PQHPET
-365 ARTDAVQVHALLDRD
+365 RTDAVQIHHMIDRD
-380 SAASGSLGISAHPA
+380 SESSAASSFLGISKHTS
-394 EKSSQAIG
+394 EKASQGIG

-442 VVAIASIDLK
+442 VVDLVSIDLK

-473 AEELRTVEGAFA
+473 AEELRSVEGAFA

-498 VCERAAAYAAGRSG
+498 VCERAAAFAAGRSG

>member
-1 MNIQMIAFTEKGY
+1 MKIQMIAFTEKGY

-27 SDTLCSVNAVD
+27 SDTLSSANAVD
-38 QDASRIGVGG
+38 RDASRRAAGG
-48 QKALWHS
+48 Q
-55 DSAVDQDVSRR
+55 
-66 GGGEQQVA
+66 
-74 GLSEDLYSSYRGSSK
+74 
-89 ELSQPPRIELH
+89 PPCIELH

-107 AISDPRSLQD
+107 AISDPRSLHE
-117 IVGEWF
+117 IVAEWF
-123 TKPTG
+123 TKPAD
-128 DTDVKRVSASDFEEK
+128 DTDGKRVSASSSEE
-143 PETCALGAGGLEH
+143 EAGVCISGAGG
-156 GFESEKSDA
+156 SD
-165 CEMDE
+165 
-170 RTRDAGTR
+170 RQ
-178 RHPCDA
+178 CDA

-202 HGKAVDPA
+202 CGKAVDPA

-310 AELVSAQDIDRADI
+310 AELVPAQDIDRADI

-333 KPASEPDT
+333 KPT
-341 GASDRPSDASE
+341 
-352 TQHPAYQNAELSD
+352 
-365 ARTDAVQVHALLDRD
+365 
-380 SAASGSLGISAHPA
+380 

-442 VVAIASIDLK
+442 VVTLASIDLK
-452 KQEAGILAYSYESG
+452 KQEEGILAYSYESG

>member
-14 RLAEELRTRWITA
+14 RLAEQLRTRWITT
-27 SDTLCSVNAVD
+27 SDTLCSANAVD
-38 QDASRIGVGG
+38 QDASR
-48 QKALWHS
+48 A
-55 DSAVDQDVSRR
+55 
-66 GGGEQQVA
+66 GGG
-74 GLSEDLYSSYRGSSK
+74 
-89 ELSQPPRIELH
+89 QPPRIELH

-123 TKPTG
+123 TK
-128 DTDVKRVSASDFEEK
+128 SA
-143 PETCALGAGGLEH
+143 A
-156 GFESEKSDA
+156 
-165 CEMDE
+165 
-170 RTRDAGTR
+170 
-178 RHPCDA
+178 DA

-202 HGKAVDPA
+202 CGKAVDPA

-310 AELVSAQDIDRADI
+310 AELVPAQEIDRADI
-324 VISYRTHIL
+324 IISYRTHIL
-333 KPASEPDT
+333 K
-341 GASDRPSDASE
+341 
-352 TQHPAYQNAELSD
+352 
-365 ARTDAVQVHALLDRD
+365 
-380 SAASGSLGISAHPA
+380 PA

-411 VGLGARKGVTQAEV
+411 VGLGARKGVMQAEV

-442 VVAIASIDLK
+442 VVALASIDLK

>member
-14 RLAEELRTRWITA
+14 RLAEQLRARWITA
-27 SDTLCSVNAVD
+27 PDMET
-38 QDASRIGVGG
+38 
-48 QKALWHS
+48 
-55 DSAVDQDVSRR
+55 
-66 GGGEQQVA
+66 
-74 GLSEDLYSSYRGSSK
+74 
-89 ELSQPPRIELH
+89 PRIELH

-123 TKPTG
+123 TKPAG
-128 DTDVKRVSASDFEEK
+128 DTVEMSVSLSDDEEK
-143 PETCALGAGGLEH
+143 PE
-156 GFESEKSDA
+156 SD
-165 CEMDE
+165 
-170 RTRDAGTR
+170 R
-178 RHPCDA
+178 PCDA

-229 GGANALARTAASLI
+229 GGANALARTAAALI

-310 AELVSAQDIDRADI
+310 AELVPAQDIDHADI
-324 VISYRTHIL
+324 IISYRTRIL
-333 KPASEPDT
+333 KPASEPNVD
-341 GASDRPSDASE
+341 DRPVKASE
-352 TQHPAYQNAELSD
+352 TQHPL
-365 ARTDAVQVHALLDRD
+365 
-380 SAASGSLGISAHPA
+380 
-394 EKSSQAIG
+394 EKMSQGIG

-442 VVAIASIDLK
+442 VVDLVSIDLK
-452 KQEAGILAYSYESG
+452 KQEAGILAYSYERG

-485 GSSFVQ
+485 GSNFVQ

-498 VCERAAAYAAGRSG
+498 VCERAAAFAAGRSS

>member
-14 RLAEELRTRWITA
+14 RLAEQLRTRWITTP
-27 SDTLCSVNAVD
+27 DMLCSANAVD
-38 QDASRIGVGG
+38 QDASRAGGG
-48 QKALWHS
+48 Q
-55 DSAVDQDVSRR
+55 
-66 GGGEQQVA
+66 
-74 GLSEDLYSSYRGSSK
+74 
-89 ELSQPPRIELH
+89 PPCIELH

-107 AISDPRSLQD
+107 AISDPRSLHE
-117 IVGEWF
+117 IVAEWF
-123 TKPTG
+123 TKPAD
-128 DTDVKRVSASDFEEK
+128 DTDGKRVSASSSEEK
-143 PETCALGAGGLEH
+143 SSACVSGAGG
-156 GFESEKSDA
+156 SD
-165 CEMDE
+165 
-170 RTRDAGTR
+170 RS
-178 RHPCDA
+178 CDA

-202 HGKAVDPA
+202 CGKAVDPA

-229 GGANALARTAASLI
+229 GGANVLARTAASLI

-310 AELVSAQDIDRADI
+310 AELVPAQDIDRADI

-333 KPASEPDT
+333 KPAE
-341 GASDRPSDASE
+341 
-352 TQHPAYQNAELSD
+352 N
-365 ARTDAVQVHALLDRD
+365 
-380 SAASGSLGISAHPA
+380 
-394 EKSSQAIG
+394 SSQAIG

-442 VVAIASIDLK
+442 VVALASIDLK

>member
-14 RLAEELRTRWITA
+14 RLAEQLRTRWITA
-27 SDTLCSVNAVD
+27 SDTLCSANAVD
-38 QDASRIGVGG
+38 QDASRAGGG
-48 QKALWHS
+48 Q
-55 DSAVDQDVSRR
+55 
-66 GGGEQQVA
+66 
-74 GLSEDLYSSYRGSSK
+74 
-89 ELSQPPRIELH
+89 PPYIELH

-123 TKPTG
+123 TKPAD
-128 DTDVKRVSASDFEEK
+128 DTDGKRVSASSSEE
-143 PETCALGAGGLEH
+143 EAGVCISGAGG
-156 GFESEKSDA
+156 SD
-165 CEMDE
+165 
-170 RTRDAGTR
+170 RQ
-178 RHPCDA
+178 CDA

-202 HGKAVDPA
+202 CGKAVDPA

-333 KPASEPDT
+333 KPTSEPDA

-365 ARTDAVQVHALLDRD
+365 ARTDAVQVHSLLDRD

-411 VGLGARKGVTQAEV
+411 VGLGARKGVTQDEV

-442 VVAIASIDLK
+442 VKALASIDLK

-498 VCERAAAYAAGRSG
+498 VCERAAAFAAGRSG

>member
-14 RLAEELRTRWITA
+14 RLAEQLRARWITA
-27 SDTLCSVNAVD
+27 PDMET
-38 QDASRIGVGG
+38 
-48 QKALWHS
+48 
-55 DSAVDQDVSRR
+55 
-66 GGGEQQVA
+66 
-74 GLSEDLYSSYRGSSK
+74 
-89 ELSQPPRIELH
+89 PRIELH

-123 TKPTG
+123 TKPAG
-128 DTDVKRVSASDFEEK
+128 DTVEMSVSLSDDEEK
-143 PETCALGAGGLEH
+143 PE
-156 GFESEKSDA
+156 SD
-165 CEMDE
+165 
-170 RTRDAGTR
+170 R
-178 RHPCDA
+178 PCDA

-229 GGANALARTAASLI
+229 GGANALVRTAASLI
-243 EAEPIITTA
+243 EAKPIITTA

-304 RPARHE
+304 RPARYE
-310 AELVSAQDIDRADI
+310 AELVPAQDIDRADI
-324 VISYRTHIL
+324 IISYRTRIL
-333 KPASEPDT
+333 KPASEPNVD
-341 GASDRPSDASE
+341 DRPVKASE
-352 TQHPAYQNAELSD
+352 TQHPL
-365 ARTDAVQVHALLDRD
+365 
-380 SAASGSLGISAHPA
+380 
-394 EKSSQAIG
+394 EKMSQGIG

-442 VVAIASIDLK
+442 VVDLVSIDLK

-498 VCERAAAYAAGRSG
+498 VCERAAAFAAGRSG

>member
-14 RLAEELRTRWITA
+14 RLAEELRTRWITTA
-27 SDTLCSVNAVD
+27 DTLCSANAVD
-38 QDASRIGVGG
+38 RDASRAGGGG
-48 QKALWHS
+48 QQA
-55 DSAVDQDVSRR
+55 
-66 GGGEQQVA
+66 A
-74 GLSEDLYSSYRGSSK
+74 GLSEV
-89 ELSQPPRIELH
+89 SQPPCIELH

-107 AISDPRSLQD
+107 AISDSRSLQD

-123 TKPTG
+123 AKPAD
-128 DTDVKRVSASDFEEK
+128 DTDGKRVSLSSSEE
-143 PETCALGAGGLEH
+143 EAGVCISGAGG
-156 GFESEKSDA
+156 SD
-165 CEMDE
+165 
-170 RTRDAGTR
+170 RQ
-178 RHPCDA
+178 CDA

-202 HGKAVDPA
+202 CGKAVDPA

-252 TDAESAFAVDTF
+252 TDAESAFVVDTF

-304 RPARHE
+304 RPARNE
-310 AELVSAQDIDRADI
+310 AELVPAQDIDRADI

-333 KPASEPDT
+333 K
-341 GASDRPSDASE
+341 
-352 TQHPAYQNAELSD
+352 
-365 ARTDAVQVHALLDRD
+365 
-380 SAASGSLGISAHPA
+380 PA

-442 VVAIASIDLK
+442 VVALASIDLK

>member
-14 RLAEELRTRWITA
+14 RLAEQLRTRWITTPA
-27 SDTLCSVNAVD
+27 ALCVDNAVD
-38 QDASRIGVGG
+38 QGVSRAGGG
-48 QKALWHS
+48 Q
-55 DSAVDQDVSRR
+55 
-66 GGGEQQVA
+66 
-74 GLSEDLYSSYRGSSK
+74 
-89 ELSQPPRIELH
+89 PPCIELH

-107 AISDPRSLQD
+107 AISDPRSLHE
-117 IVGEWF
+117 IVAEWF
-123 TKPTG
+123 TKPAD
-128 DTDVKRVSASDFEEK
+128 DTDGKRVSLSDFEKK
-143 PETCALGAGGLEH
+143 PEICALGAGGLEH
-156 GFESEKSDA
+156 GFESEKSGA
-165 CEMDE
+165 CEMDA
-170 RTRDAGTR
+170 RTRDAGT

-202 HGKAVDPA
+202 CGKSVDPA

-295 DIPMERLVQ
+295 DIPMECLVQ

-310 AELVSAQDIDRADI
+310 AELVPAQDIDRADI
-324 VISYRTHIL
+324 IISYRTHIL
-333 KPASEPDT
+333 KPAS
-341 GASDRPSDASE
+341 GADAYDRPSDASE
-352 TQHPAYQNAELSD
+352 TQHPEYQNAELSE
-365 ARTDAVQVHALLDRD
+365 ARSDAVQIHPLVDRD
-380 SAASGSLGISAHPA
+380 SAASASLGISEHPS
-394 EKSSQAIG
+394 EKTSRAIG

-411 VGLGARKGVTQAEV
+411 IGLGARKGVTQAEV

-442 VVAIASIDLK
+442 VVDLVSIDLK

-498 VCERAAAYAAGRSG
+498 VCERAAAFAAGRSG

-524 NVTTAVAVEA
+524 NVTTAVAVEV